1 MKRSAFDIDHKVL
14 AGLIVGLITFALTKL
29 AIPLDPQLEQI
40 INLGA
45 AVLAAYL
52 VPSKLPPALTAE
64 GDEEGDIIAA
74 PTVPEITALESEL
87 AQPAPATVE
96 ALPDPDFDDE
106 LGDVPDL
113 PTAHEARMWQPADFD
128 EESPSGN
135 GNGHAAV
142 ASLAPPE
149 TVELDEDVDETEL
162 YGEVNAT
169 GLTEAEVEE
178 ELDSDPLG
186 ESDDDGPPPAPRRV

>member
-1 MKRSAFDIDHKVL
+1 MKRSAFDIDNKVL
-14 AGLIVGLITFALTKL
+14 AGLIVGVITFALTKL
-29 AIPLDPQLEQI
+29 AIPLDPQIEQI

-52 VPSKLPPALTAE
+52 VPSKVPPALTGE
-64 GDEEGDIIAA
+64 SDEEGDIIAA
-74 PTVPEITALESEL
+74 PTVSEITALESEL
-87 AQPAPATVE
+87 AQPAPATVDD
-96 ALPDPDFDDE
+96 LPDPDFDDE

-113 PTAHEARMWQPADFD
+113 PTAHEASMWQPADLD
-128 EESPSGN
+128 EEPPSGN
-135 GNGHAAV
+135 GHGAV
-142 ASLAPPE
+142 ATVAPPE
-149 TVELDEDVDETEL
+149 AVELDEDVDETEL

-178 ELDSDPLG
+178 ELDSEPLG